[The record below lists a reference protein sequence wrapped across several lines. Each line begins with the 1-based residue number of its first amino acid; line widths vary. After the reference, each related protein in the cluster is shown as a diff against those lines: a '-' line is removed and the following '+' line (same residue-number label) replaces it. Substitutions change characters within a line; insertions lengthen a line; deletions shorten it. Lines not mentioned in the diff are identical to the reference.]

1 MARNI
6 HWWRPPV
13 LAALVLVL
21 AASAPRP
28 ARAIPAWMRGGR
40 SAPYEES
47 AEDRHFQLFNRPA
60 MKTPGEQWEYVN
72 SLRKAGKTRAAAK
85 QALAL
90 RLFWPVSPEAP
101 QAQWLY
107 ARLLDERGHPA
118 ESFDAFQYMVDHY
131 TGQFEFGELI
141 AVQHR
146 LAHQVME
153 SRVGHFLFIPGF
165 KAPEKAI
172 PLYEKIAEN
181 APEDPR
187 TAEALVNI
195 GKAYEF
201 NYEYA
206 KAVEAYF
213 RAMNR
218 FPGTP
223 AAAEAAFRQAVCH
236 VAIADDEPNDQRALA
251 TAVAACRLCLDGLGE
266 ADADSRA
273 EMERD
278 IKRLTGRQARFDY
291 DLGVYYEDILKRPA
305 AAAIAWRTFLQRHP
319 SDFRAEEARRRLA
332 ALESKTGKDPQ
343 P

>member
-1 MARNI
+1 MARGFHRWI
-6 HWWRPPV
+6 GMAAAAAA
-13 LAALVLVL
+13 LAAWPV
-21 AASAPRP
+21 P
-28 ARAIPAWMRGGR
+28 ARAIPAWMRGFR

-47 AEDRHFQLFNRPA
+47 AEDRYFQFFNRPA
-60 MKTPGEQWEYVN
+60 MTTPADQWEYVQG
-72 SLRKAGKTRAAAK
+72 LRRDGETRAAAK

-90 RLFWPVSPEAP
+90 RLAWPVSPEAP

-118 ESFDAFQYMVDHY
+118 DSFDAFQYMVDHY
-131 TGQFEFGELI
+131 AGQFEFGELI
-141 AVQHR
+141 AIQHR

-187 TAEALVNI
+187 TAEALLNI
-195 GKAYEF
+195 GKANEF
-201 NYEYA
+201 NYEYG
-206 KAVEAYF
+206 KAIEAYF

-223 AAAEAAFRQAVCH
+223 AAEEAALRQAVCH

-251 TAVAACRLCLDGLGE
+251 TARAACALYLRDRGPDAPDRDLMEANLRRL
-266 ADADSRA
+266 DA
-273 EMERD
+273 
-278 IKRLTGRQARFDY
+278 RQARFDY
-291 DLGVYYEDILKRPA
+291 DLGLYYEKTLKRPDSA
-305 AAAIAWRTFLQRHP
+305 VIAYETFLERHP
-319 SDFRAEEARRRLA
+319 ADHRADEVRGRLA
-332 ALESKTGKDPQ
+332 ALKAETKKEP
-343 P
+343 